1 MKSNPFVLIAFA
13 AICCTAKVVTAQTGD
28 EIIKKHIDA
37 TGGENNWSKI
47 NTLKLSG
54 DMKMGGMEIPTTRTI
69 ANNKGMRTD
78 LSVMGMECFIILTDK
93 AGWMYMPIQP
103 GMDTLTPMSKD
114 QVNQSKLMLNIRRSQ
129 LADKSFIAKANYS
142 GMDTLDKAA
151 CFKVAITDNEGN
163 NQIAYFDATT
173 YYMVRTEVI
182 GKTADGAE
190 HEVVVNYSNFQRQ
203 PEGIVLPMT
212 ESSDAYG
219 GDMVYKTVEINKTV
233 SGDLFKPTTAKK

>member
-1 MKSNPFVLIAFA
+1 MKSTALTLLAFVTMCATSA
-13 AICCTAKVVTAQTGD
+13 VASAQTGD
-28 EIIKKHIDA
+28 EIIKRHIEA
-37 TGGENNWSKI
+37 TGGESNWSKI

-54 DMKMGGMEIPTTRTI
+54 SMKMGGMEIPTTRTI
-69 ANNKGMRTD
+69 SNNKGMRTD

-114 QVNQSKLMLNIRRSQ
+114 QVNQSKVMLNIRRAQ
-129 LADKSFIAKANYS
+129 IADRSFIAKAS
-142 GMDTLDKAA
+142 FTGTDTLDKMA
-151 CFKVAITDNEGN
+151 CYKVALTTTEGN
-163 NQIAYFDATT
+163 NQIAYFDAAT
-173 YYMVRTEVI
+173 YYLVRTEVT

-219 GDMVYKTVEINKTV
+219 GDMVYKSVEINKTV
-233 SGDLFKPTTAKK
+233 SDDLFKPTTAKK